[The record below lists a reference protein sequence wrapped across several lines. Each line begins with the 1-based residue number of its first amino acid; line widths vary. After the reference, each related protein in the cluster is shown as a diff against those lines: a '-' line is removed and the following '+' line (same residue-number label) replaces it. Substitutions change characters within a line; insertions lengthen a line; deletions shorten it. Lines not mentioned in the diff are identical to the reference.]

1 MYHDHPCVFFS
12 CSRVNNHL
20 SRFKGLGTVLFA
32 VTVSQGQHVTD
43 YMMTLLINFKYLDP
57 FDVVR
62 DSPAAFGKSSGR
74 ACGLPSN
81 VTMVLKGFL
90 LAFGDQKDHHL
101 AAMFWKPISIC
112 RWHFYGS
119 KKKTT
124 YVNCE
129 VLDTFWKDPK
139 TITVLIISDCSCY
152 HLATNRFF

>member
-1 MYHDHPCVFFS
+1 
-12 CSRVNNHL
+12 
-20 SRFKGLGTVLFA
+20 
-32 VTVSQGQHVTD
+32 
-43 YMMTLLINFKYLDP
+43 MMTLLINFKYLDP

-112 RWHFYGS
+112 R
-119 KKKTT
+119 
-124 YVNCE
+124 
-129 VLDTFWKDPK
+129 
-139 TITVLIISDCSCY
+139 
-152 HLATNRFF
+152 